1 MLPMKRLPSLN
12 ALQVFDVVA
21 RHGSFTRAAGHLCL
35 TQGAVSRQILA
46 LESFYQFPLFKRTPK
61 GLTLTAEG
69 ELLLPTVRESFAR
82 IEEVSMRLSRRR
94 TELALKVP
102 TCMMQWMLP
111 RIMRFQAEHPELQVQ
126 ITTTWEHHVDFRMEP
141 FDAAVIYA
149 PGAGPDMHAIPL
161 FEERLTPVCAPSL
174 LERQPLA
181 SLEDLLRHTL
191 LHPTRDHRDW
201 KRWLDH
207 AGAPHVDSTRG
218 LSFETLDLATHAA
231 IDGYGIAI
239 GDRTLVDESVAAH
252 RLVMPFDVSLPTGM
266 GYYFVYPRGSEQQ
279 QKIQLFGD
287 WIADERAWRCVDT
300 PAVPPSRPSPSP
312 SPSPKLPD

>member
-1 MLPMKRLPSLN
+1 MKRLPSLN

-181 SLEDLLRHTL
+181 SLDDLLRHTL

-207 AGAPHVDSTRG
+207 ADAPHVDSTRG

-266 GYYFVYPRGSEQQ
+266 GYYFVYPRGTEQQ

-287 WIADERAWRCVDT
+287 WIADERAWRSVDT
-300 PAVPPSRPSPSP
+300 PAEPPSPRSSSPSP
-312 SPSPKLPD
+312 ELPD

>member
-174 LERQPLA
+174 LDRQPLA
-181 SLEDLLRHTL
+181 SLDDLLRHTL

-252 RLVMPFDVSLPTGM
+252 RLVMPFDVALPTGM
-266 GYYFVYPRGSEQQ
+266 GYYFVYPAGTEQQ
-279 QKIQLFGD
+279 QKIQLFGA
-287 WIADERAWRCVDT
+287 WIADERAWRCGDT
-300 PAVPPSRPSPSP
+300 PAVPPSPRSPSP
-312 SPSPKLPD
+312 SPELPD